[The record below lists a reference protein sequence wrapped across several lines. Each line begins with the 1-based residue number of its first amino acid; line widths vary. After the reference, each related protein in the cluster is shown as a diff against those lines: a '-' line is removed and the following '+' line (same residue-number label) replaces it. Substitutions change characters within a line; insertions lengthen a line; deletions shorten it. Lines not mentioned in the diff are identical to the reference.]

1 MGEYLLFNS
10 NEIAQMVNLS
20 VNPTVTINA
29 GLLFF
34 DFTLDKNNYFGTP
47 VSDRHFADEIDLY
60 VNWNVTDHVYFAVV
74 GALAFP
80 GAAAKEVFGSNEVY
94 QLIEGQVVVTY

>member
-1 MGEYLLFNS
+1 LGEYLLFSS

-20 VNPTVTINA
+20 VNPTDSINT

-34 DFTLDKNNYFGTP
+34 DFTLDRNNYFGTP
-47 VSDRHFADEIDLY
+47 VSDTHFADEIDPY
-60 VNWNVTDHVYFAVV
+60 VNWNVTDHIYFAVV

-80 GAAAKEVFGSNEVY
+80 GAAAKEVFGSDEVY
-94 QLIEGQVVVTY
+94 QLIEAQVIVTY